1 MHLPFSS
8 VLHGGQIDSL
18 AGRRDRYVTVYT
30 GEGGGG
36 LRLGGRGVLIQKPT
50 LFEVKPEKDKTFG
63 IVSSV
68 SVSYA
73 P

>member
-1 MHLPFSS
+1 MHLPFTS

-18 AGRRDRYVTVYT
+18 AGRRDRYGTVYT
-30 GEGGGG
+30 GGG
-36 LRLGGRGVLIQKPT
+36 LRLGGRGVLIQKPA
-50 LFEVKPEKDKTFG
+50 LFELKPEKDKTFG
-63 IVSSV
+63 TVSSV